1 MLPPKLQMGI
11 GGRGSVQCQDLTPG
25 PLDLSGDATVWLVR
39 QGTREAR
46 IASPLCCLLLVFL
59 VASGAAADKDS
70 EAALEDRPP
79 RHRIDFGLQ
88 WFDAAEGD
96 TVTGSLE
103 YAWVPLAHHGFSAS
117 VLLVGSD
124 VSDTEG
130 SGIGDIRLQYSWV
143 PSANLTAASWV
154 PNTLG
159 MGFGLIVPTGDPAK
173 GTGVD
178 RWIAIPTLGWV
189 FNINERF
196 SILPTL
202 QYLQSFN
209 EASEADKL
217 SAMNLELGLLYVT
230 KSELWI
236 NYTPSLFRDFEPI
249 DDTNLDH
256 FLTIGKQFTR
266 TFGSSLTLGAI
277 ERPPVQD
284 AAVARSSD
292 QFAQITLHF
301 VLPG

>member
-1 MLPPKLQMGI
+1 M
-11 GGRGSVQCQDLTPG
+11 
-25 PLDLSGDATVWLVR
+25 
-39 QGTREAR
+39 
-46 IASPLCCLLLVFL
+46 VFL
-59 VASGAAADKDS
+59 VASGAAADEESATSD
-70 EAALEDRPP
+70 EERTP
-79 RHRIDFGLQ
+79 RHRIDFGVQ

-130 SGIGDIRLQYSWV
+130 SGIGDTRLQYSWV
-143 PSANLTAASWV
+143 PSANITAASWV

-173 GTGVD
+173 GTGAD
-178 RWIAIPTLGWV
+178 RWVAIPTLGWV

-202 QYLQSFN
+202 QYLHSFN
-209 EASEADKL
+209 EATEDDEIRA
-217 SAMNLELGLLYVT
+217 ANLELGLLYVS

-266 TFGSSLTLGAI
+266 TVGSSLTLGSI

-284 AAVARSSD
+284 TATARNSD
-292 QFAQITLHF
+292 QFVQITVHF
-301 VLPG
+301 VLPW